1 MEKQPTLMELEEIA
15 RGAGE
20 ILLSYQ
26 NRDLQIAH
34 KGRINLVTDA
44 DKAAEKFILSRINQ
58 NYPDHRIIAEE
69 SGIHDNRSPFSWYID
84 PLDGTGNY
92 AHGIP
97 IYSVSIGITINDEL
111 QLGIVFDPTRNE
123 CYTAERGK
131 GAWLNGNSI
140 HISTADILE
149 NAMLVTGFPYDI
161 TTTKRDNLDNYARL
175 SRLSRGVRRL
185 GSAALDLAYVACG
198 RLDGYW
204 ELDLHPYDVAAGAL
218 LVREAGG
225 VVTTTEGSSEFMD
238 DEHASILVG
247 NPIIHGQLLGVLR
260 DANK

>member
-1 MEKQPTLMELEEIA
+1 MEKQPTLTELEEIA

-58 NYPDHRIIAEE
+58 NFPDHRIIAEE

-123 CYTAERGK
+123 CYTTERGK
-131 GAWLNGNSI
+131 GAWLNGI
-140 HISTADILE
+140 RIQVSTADFLE

-175 SRLSRGVRRL
+175 SKLSRGVRRL

-225 VVTTTEGSSEFMD
+225 VVTTTEGSLKFMD

-247 NPIIHGQLLGVLR
+247 NPIIHGQLLGVL
-260 DANK
+260 